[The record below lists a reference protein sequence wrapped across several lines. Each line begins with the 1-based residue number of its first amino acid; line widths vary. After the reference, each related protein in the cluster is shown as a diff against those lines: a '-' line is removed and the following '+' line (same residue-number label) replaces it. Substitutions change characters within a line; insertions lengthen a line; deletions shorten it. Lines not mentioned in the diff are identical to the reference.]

1 MHSLHGSFEV
11 FICSTEDRGVC
22 VDGVCFELERINVVY
37 YKFQIHAAAPAV
49 LNTDVV
55 IHHN

>member
-1 MHSLHGSFEV
+1 MYSLHGSFEV

-22 VDGVCFELERINVVY
+22 VDGVCFELEFFLRD
-37 YKFQIHAAAPAV
+37 KFQIHAAAPVV